1 MRNLIRPLLPRDTQ
15 EEHRAATQLEL
26 FFDLVTVIAIAAVTA
41 KFHHA
46 IAHGDGLTAIPS
58 FLFMFIGIWWVWMNF
73 TWFASAFDNDDVV
86 FRLLVILMM
95 SGSLIYAGGVGYI
108 FDSFDFSIG
117 VLGWVIMRVCLI
129 ALWWRV
135 LRNAPELKK
144 TALRYI
150 LGFGMVQCL
159 WVAAYFAFPAASS
172 SIVIASICLFT
183 LELLVPAFAERA
195 GQTPWHR
202 HHIIERYGLLNIIVL
217 GEVLLS
223 VGFAFTKLYGGA
235 LNIQILMLAVSGLLI
250 VFSLWWIY
258 FIENEHLK
266 SDKMKHAFIWGYMH
280 YFIFGS
286 VAALGSGLA
295 AYLDVLTHKAH
306 LEASVAIYFIGFPIA
321 IYLLALWVARDVFHD
336 IGKMKLALPVMAT
349 AIIIATILGA
359 APIILAGLT
368 VMCVVWRLPFSKTTT
383 VN

>member
-1 MRNLIRPLLPRDTQ
+1 MRNFMRPLSPRDTQ

-26 FFDLVTVIAIAAVTA
+26 FFDLVTVIAIAAVTT

-46 IAHGDGLTAIPS
+46 IAHGDGLAAIPN
-58 FLFMFIGIWWVWMNF
+58 FLFLFIGIWWIWMNF
-73 TWFASAFDNDDVV
+73 TWFASAFDNDDAVY
-86 FRLLVILMM
+86 RILVITMM
-95 SGSLIYAGGVGYI
+95 TGSLIYAGGVGYI

-129 ALWWRV
+129 ALWLRV
-135 LRNAPELKK
+135 LRNAPKLKK

-150 LGFGMVQCL
+150 WGLGLVQCL
-159 WVAAYFAFPAASS
+159 WVAAYFSFPAATSS
-172 SIVIASICLFT
+172 FVIASICLFT
-183 LELLVPAFAERA
+183 FELIVPAFAENA

-223 VGFAFTKLYGGA
+223 VGFAFAKLYGSA
-235 LNIQILMLAVSGLLI
+235 LNTEILMLAVAGLLI

-258 FIENEHLK
+258 FIENEHLR
-266 SDKMKHAFIWGYMH
+266 SDKKRHAFVWGYMH

-295 AYLDVLTHKAH
+295 AYLDVLTHDAH
-306 LEASVAIYFIGFPIA
+306 LEVSRAIYYIGIPVA

-336 IGKMKLALPVMAT
+336 IGKMKLALPVMAG

-359 APIILAGLT
+359 SPLVLAGLT
-368 VMCVVWRLPFSKTTT
+368 VFCVIWRLPFSK
-383 VN
+383 VAA